1 MGTELRALG
10 QDAADLGLRLAAAA
24 ARVLDASRRDA
35 RALERMT
42 AERDSLAQDPRAE
55 TVRSGALE
63 ARLAGVMANAPP
75 RVASAYDAGIAAA
88 SCSLEQARAEADS
101 MRALYE
107 AKCEEADALQSRINL
122 LGGAGFK
129 DQEALEAQ
137 RAQLD
142 RANGVLASAEV
153 ARDLA
158 LAAEK
163 EALTDLAKLRSCFE
177 AQRKALCDRLGLDSN
192 ATWADITQRVR

>member
-35 RALERMT
+35 RALERLT
-42 AERDSLAQDPRAE
+42 AERDALAQDLRAE

-107 AKCEEADALQSRINL
+107 AKCEEADDMAERLIAA
-122 LGGAGFK
+122 GAH
-129 DQEALEAQ
+129 
-137 RAQLD
+137 
-142 RANGVLASAEV
+142 ASAPDVCRQDEIDRLG
-153 ARDLA
+153 ALLA
-158 LAAEK
+158 KAESEHDK
-163 EALTDLAKLRSCFE
+163 AIASERCALTDLAKLRSCFE
-177 AQRKALCDRLGLDSN
+177 AQRKALCDRLGLDAN
-192 ATWADITQRVR
+192 ASWADITQRVR